1 MSRLSETVR
10 VGSLEVA
17 AISDSAPDVTDF
29 QRHFPGAEAADWM
42 REAGLTRPDDPVPF
56 NLGSFLIRGAGRTTL
71 VDAGYG
77 VFGRTLGT
85 PGCGELLER
94 IAELGV
100 ALEEVDAVVQTH
112 LHPDHVGWLIDED
125 RDNALTFPNAT
136 VYVSR
141 TELDHWLSPEA
152 DPQRLEFVRRC
163 VLPAHEAAR
172 IEPVDGEHT
181 VFASP
186 AGSLTMVPTPG
197 HTPGH
202 CSLLLSSG
210 GGAPGGARLLITGDV
225 AYHPAHVV
233 RPEWRTFLEHDPAEA
248 ERSRRKVAELAIE
261 RDALVTGG
269 HFGILTLGRVR
280 RVEAGY
286 AWEAVATPEPHA

>member
-1 MSRLSETVR
+1 MSRLSETVH

-29 QRHFPGAEAADWM
+29 ARHLPGVDAAEWM
-42 REAGLTRPDDPVPF
+42 REVGITRPDDPVPF
-56 NLGSFLIRGAGRTTL
+56 NLGSFLIRGDGRTTL

-94 IAELGV
+94 IGELGV
-100 ALEEVDAVVQTH
+100 ALKEVDAVVQTH

-163 VLPAHEAAR
+163 VLPVHEAAR
-172 IEPVDGEHT
+172 IEPVDGDG
-181 VFASP
+181 VLSP
-186 AGSLTMVPTPG
+186 SLTMVPTPG

-202 CSLLLSSG
+202 RSLMLSSG
-210 GGAPGGARLLITGDV
+210 GERLLITGDV
-225 AYHPAHVV
+225 AYHPAHLV
-233 RPEWRTFLEHDPAEA
+233 RPEWRTFLEHNPAEA
-248 ERSRRKVAELAIE
+248 ERSRRKLAELAIA

-269 HFGILTLGRVR
+269 HFGILTLGRLR
-280 RVEAGY
+280 RVETGY
-286 AWEAVATPEPHA
+286 AWEAVATPEPHG

>member
-29 QRHFPGAEAADWM
+29 ARHLPGVDAAEWM
-42 REAGLTRPDDPVPF
+42 REVGITKPDDPVPF
-56 NLGSFLIRGAGRTTL
+56 NLGSFLIRGDGRTTL

-77 VFGRTLGT
+77 VFGRTLGA
-85 PGCGELLER
+85 PGCGELPER

-100 ALEEVDAVVQTH
+100 ALEEVDAIVQTH

-125 RDNALTFPNAT
+125 RDSVLTFPNAT

-141 TELDHWLSPEA
+141 TELDYWLSPEA

-163 VLPAHEAAR
+163 VLPAYEADR
-172 IEPVDGEHT
+172 IEPVDGEGA
-181 VFASP
+181 VSP
-186 AGSLTMVPTPG
+186 SLTMVPTPG

-202 CSLLLSSG
+202 SSLLIASG
-210 GGAPGGARLLITGDV
+210 GERLLITGDV
-225 AYHPAHVV
+225 AYHPAHIV
-233 RPEWRTFLEHDPAEA
+233 RPEWRTFLEYDPAEA
-248 ERSRRKVAELAIE
+248 ERSRRKVAELAIA

-269 HFGILTLGRVR
+269 HFGILTLGRLR
-280 RVEAGY
+280 RVETGY
-286 AWEAVATPEPHA
+286 AWEAVATPETHG

>member
-10 VGSLEVA
+10 LGSLEVA
-17 AISDSAPDVTDF
+17 VISDSAPDITDF
-29 QRHFPGAEAADWM
+29 ARHFPGVNSADWM
-42 REAGLTRPDDPVPF
+42 REVGITDPSDPVPF
-56 NLGSFLIRGAGRTTL
+56 NLGSFLIRGDGRTTL

-112 LHPDHVGWLIDED
+112 LHPDHVGWLVDEA
-125 RDNALTFPNAT
+125 RDGALTFPNAT
-136 VYVSR
+136 VFVSR
-141 TELDHWLSPEA
+141 TELDHWLGPEA

-163 VLPAHEAAR
+163 VLPVHDAAR
-172 IEPVDGEHT
+172 IEPVDGERAL
-181 VFASP
+181 FASP
-186 AGSLTMVPTPG
+186 AASLTMVPTPG

-210 GGAPGGARLLITGDV
+210 GERLLITGDV
-225 AYHPAHVV
+225 AYHPAHLV
-233 RPEWRTFLEHDPAEA
+233 RPEWPTFLEHDPAEA
-248 ERSRRKVAELAIE
+248 ERSRRKVAELAIAQ
-261 RDALVTGG
+261 DALVTGG
-269 HFGILTLGRVR
+269 HFGIPTLGRLR
-280 RVEAGY
+280 RVETGY
-286 AWEAVATPEPHA
+286 AWEAVATPRPHA

>member
-29 QRHFPGAEAADWM
+29 QRHFPGVEAADWM
-42 REAGLTRPDDPVPF
+42 REVGLTRPDDPVPF
-56 NLGSFLIRGAGRTTL
+56 NLGSFLIRGDGGATL

-77 VFGRTLGT
+77 VFGRTLGA

-100 ALEEVDAVVQTH
+100 ALEEIDAVVQTH

-141 TELDHWLSPEA
+141 TELDHWLGPDA

-172 IEPVDGEHT
+172 IEPVDGE
-181 VFASP
+181 AALSP
-186 AGSLTMVPTPG
+186 SLTMVPTPG

-202 CSLLLSSG
+202 CSLLLDSG
-210 GGAPGGARLLITGDV
+210 GERLLITGDV

-233 RPEWRTFLEHDPAEA
+233 RPEWRTFLEHDAAEA
-248 ERSRRKVAELAIE
+248 ERSRRKLAELAIA

-280 RVEAGY
+280 RVETGY